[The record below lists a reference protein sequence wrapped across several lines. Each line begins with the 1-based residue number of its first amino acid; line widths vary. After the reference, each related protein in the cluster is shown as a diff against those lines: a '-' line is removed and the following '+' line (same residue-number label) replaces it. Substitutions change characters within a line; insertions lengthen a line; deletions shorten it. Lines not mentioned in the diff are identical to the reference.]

1 MKKTLGKKVEMGM
14 KLVPIPLSLLLAG
27 TMAVTVQAEE
37 VSSETEGNQ
46 VQNNQATPPVNQE
59 LPNDGTIK
67 NTPAEGPSGL
77 SISEEGEKGA
87 AQVTPEIKQL
97 AQEFYDYHTQ
107 EESYE
112 ITKAATMTS
121 VMPEIQSVEQIEEAA
136 KKYDHAYA
144 IRKID
149 GVFKYID
156 LKEVENLNLVRD
168 EDFRQVPSKRVSSWE
183 SFIQKNTA
191 LFFFNK
197 WESILNVNPTP
208 EEVAKIPKAIIPRS
222 ELDLMLDDTIPR
234 RNYLR

>member
-1 MKKTLGKKVEMGM
+1 MKKTLGKKLELGM

-67 NTPAEGPSGL
+67 NTPAEEASGL
-77 SISEEGEKGA
+77 TISEEGEKGA

-97 AQEFYDYHTQ
+97 AQEFYDYHTKG
-107 EESYE
+107 ERDE

-144 IRKID
+144 IRKMD
-149 GVFKYID
+149 GVFKYIN
-156 LKEVENLNLVRD
+156 LKEVENLYNATQTTDLSKLTVD
-168 EDFRQVPSKRVSSWE
+168 EKVALYRRELEIEEKKAEEKSEVS
-183 SFIQKNTA
+183 
-191 LFFFNK
+191 
-197 WESILNVNPTP
+197 
-208 EEVAKIPKAIIPRS
+208 
-222 ELDLMLDDTIPR
+222 
-234 RNYLR
+234 

>member
-1 MKKTLGKKVEMGM
+1 MKKSLGEKVEIGM

-46 VQNNQATPPVNQE
+46 VQNNQATPPINQE

-67 NTPAEGPSGL
+67 NTLNKTEGPSGL
-77 SISEEGEKGA
+77 TISAQGENGA

-107 EESYE
+107 EERDE

-136 KKYDHAYA
+136 KK
-144 IRKID
+144 R
-149 GVFKYID
+149 
-156 LKEVENLNLVRD
+156 VRD
-168 EDFRQVPSKRVSSWE
+168 GKKKAWEAYMKPMEAERKELLQLLNSIQPKSIFATELSQIPTLSRKVIMNVECPWGCVSS
-183 SFIQKNTA
+183 FTCTNTGTCSLRA
-191 LFFFNK
+191 
-197 WESILNVNPTP
+197 IL
-208 EEVAKIPKAIIPRS
+208 AAF
-222 ELDLMLDDTIPR
+222 
-234 RNYLR
+234 